1 MGLEARRPQ
10 GSPRVSQRS
19 LNRILLVEDDP
30 DIQTV
35 TSLALGTFGGFDVR
49 ICASAHEAVA
59 SAPEFRP
66 DLILLDVMMP
76 GMDGV
81 DALKALRRHP
91 TVADVPV
98 VFLTARV
105 QPHDVERYRALG
117 SLAVIPK
124 PFEPS
129 ELAGKLRAIWESQDG

>member
-1 MGLEARRPQ
+1 MSRP
-10 GSPRVSQRS
+10 V
-19 LNRILLVEDDP
+19 LNKILLVEDDP

-35 TSLALGTFGGFDVR
+35 TSLALSGFGGFDVR
-49 ICASAHEAVA
+49 ICSSAREAVD
-59 SAPEFRP
+59 SVEQFRP

-81 DALKALRRHP
+81 DALLALRARAE
-91 TVADVPV
+91 TADVPV

-105 QPHDVERYRALG
+105 QPHEVQRYRELG

-124 PFEPS
+124 PFEPTA
-129 ELAGKLRAIWESQDG
+129 LADTIRAIWEGRGA

>member
-1 MGLEARRPQ
+1 MARP
-10 GSPRVSQRS
+10 S

-35 TSLALGTFGGFDVR
+35 TSLALGSFGGFEVR
-49 ICASAHEAVA
+49 ICGSASEAVS
-59 SAPEFRP
+59 SAAQFKP

-81 DALKALRRHP
+81 DTMLALRRIP
-91 TVADVPV
+91 ATASVPV

-105 QPHDVERYRALG
+105 QPHEVERYRELG

-124 PFEPS
+124 PFEPTA
-129 ELAGKLRAIWESQDG
+129 LAATIRAIWESHG